1 MFNLEQ
7 IRKDTLHC
15 EDKIFL
21 SSAGCS
27 LPPKSM
33 FEKMHAYN
41 KLEEEFGGYPIEAL
55 KSEDRNRFYKE
66 AARLINCRPDNIS
79 FQYSA
84 TEGFSRALSA
94 IPFCPGDV
102 ILTTDD
108 DYISNFIAFISLKK
122 RFGIEIIRTENT
134 EFGELD
140 ILDFEQK
147 IIAYKPKLVAITQ
160 VPTNSGLV
168 QPVTEVG
175 KLCKKYDILYL
186 LDACQAVG
194 QMVVDVQEI
203 ACDFLNATGR
213 KFLRGPRTSGFLYVS
228 DKALNL
234 GLEPLFIDR
243 RGADWVEAENYVS
256 INSALRFEPKEVGV
270 EIIGL
275 AESLAYTNR
284 IGIDNIE
291 EYNKTLGER
300 LRSNLSQINDLV
312 LLDRGLVQSNIITF
326 YIKNKTLEQVEAHL
340 KANKVY
346 YSPSLKSYAIID
358 FTKKGVDWAIRFSPN
373 YFNTIEEMDA
383 VSEIVNQLVLMS

>member
-1 MFNLEQ
+1 MDLLK
-7 IRKDTLHC
+7 IRRETLYC

-41 KLEEEFGGYPIEAL
+41 RLEEEFGGYAIEA
-55 KSEDRNRFYKE
+55 SQSAQRNSFYAEMAK
-66 AARLINCRPDNIS
+66 LLNCNQRNIS

-84 TEGFSRALSA
+84 TEGFSRSLSA
-94 IPFCPGDV
+94 IPFKNGDV

-122 RFGIEIIRTENT
+122 RFGIKIIRCSNT
-134 EFGELD
+134 ESGELD
-140 ILDFEQK
+140 LIDFERK
-147 IIAYKPKLVAITQ
+147 IIQEKPVLVAITQ

-168 QPVTEVG
+168 QPVAEVG

-194 QMVVDVQEI
+194 QMSVDVKEI
-203 ACDFLNATGR
+203 GCDFLNGTGR

-228 DKALNL
+228 DKVLNM

-243 RGADWVEAENYVS
+243 RGAEWTDNDDYKAND
-256 INSALRFEPKEVGV
+256 SALRFEPKEVGV

-275 AESLAYTNR
+275 AEAVRYCNE
-284 IGIDNIE
+284 IGIENIE
-291 EYNKTLGER
+291 KYNYDIAKR
-300 LRSNLSQINDLV
+300 LRYNLSQIPNIQ
-312 LLDRGLVQSNIITF
+312 LLDLGSKICNIITF
-326 YIKNKTLEQVEAHL
+326 HVKGKTLIEVDGFL
-340 KANKVY
+340 KTNNIY
-346 YSPSLKSYAIID
+346 FSQSLKSYAIID
-358 FTKKGVDWAIRFSPN
+358 YKKKGVDWAIRFSPH
-373 YFNTIEEMDA
+373 YFNTLEEMDR
-383 VSEIVNQLVLMS
+383 VGELVKKFMG

>member
-1 MFNLEQ
+1 MLNINQ

-15 EDKIFL
+15 ENKIFL

-27 LPPKSM
+27 LPPKSV

-41 KLEEEFGGYPIEAL
+41 KLEEEFGGYYVEAL
-55 KSEDRNRFYKE
+55 QIEERNQFYVE
-66 AARLINCRPDNIS
+66 AAKLINCKPENIA

-94 IPFCPGDV
+94 VPFRIGEV

-122 RFGIEIIRTENT
+122 RFGIEIIRSKNT
-134 EFGELD
+134 EAGELD
-140 ILDFEQK
+140 IVDFEKK
-147 IIAYKPKLVAITQ
+147 IIEFNPKLVAITQ

-168 QPVTEVG
+168 QPVAAVG
-175 KLCKKYDILYL
+175 SLCQKYNILYL

-228 DKALNL
+228 DKALAM

-243 RGADWVEAENYVS
+243 RGADWVDADTYESVS
-256 INSALRFEPKEVGV
+256 TALRFEPKEVGV

-275 AESLAYTNR
+275 LEALRYANS
-284 IGIDNIE
+284 IGIKNIE
-291 EYNKTLGER
+291 EYNKTLAKR
-300 LRSNLSQINDLV
+300 LRKKLEEIPGLV
-312 LLDRGLVQSNIITF
+312 LLDRGSELSSIITF
-326 YIKNKTLEQVEAHL
+326 YFPSKTLQEIELHL
-340 KANKVY
+340 KTHNVF
-346 YSPSLKSYAIID
+346 YSPSLKSFAIID
-358 FTKKGVDWAIRFSPN
+358 FGKKGVNWAIRFSPN
-373 YFNTIEEMDA
+373 YYNTLDEMDA
-383 VSEIVNQLVLMS
+383 VSEILKKI